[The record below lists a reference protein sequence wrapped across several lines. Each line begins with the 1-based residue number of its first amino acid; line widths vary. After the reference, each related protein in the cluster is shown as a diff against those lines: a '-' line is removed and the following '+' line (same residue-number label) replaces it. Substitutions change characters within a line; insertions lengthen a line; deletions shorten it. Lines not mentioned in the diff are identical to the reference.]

1 MRKMGVALA
10 SVTAALVL
18 AAPMGAQAGVTCKWV
33 KGWCPHEDFVVRRES
48 EHGSPDHDRDHGSD
62 KTHSVPEPGTL
73 MLLAAGVT
81 AVGGAALRRKN
92 KK

>member
-18 AAPMGAQAGVTCKWV
+18 AAPMGAQAGVTCKV
-33 KGWCPHEDFVVRRES
+33 VRSWCTADNFVVREES
-48 EHGSPDHDRDHGSD
+48 EKAR
-62 KTHSVPEPGTL
+62 SVPEPGTL

>member
-33 KGWCPHEDFVVRRES
+33 KSWCPASDFVVRGES
-48 EHGSPDHDRDHGSD
+48 DHDHGSD

>member
-33 KGWCPHEDFVVRRES
+33 KSWCTSDNFVVHEES
-48 EHGSPDHDRDHGSD
+48 EHESD
-62 KTHSVPEPGTL
+62 KRRSVPEPGTL

>member
-18 AAPMGAQAGVTCKWV
+18 AAPMAAHAGVTCRLV
-33 KGWCPHEDFVVRRES
+33 KSWCAHDNFVVHEES
-48 EHGSPDHDRDHGSD
+48 EKGYESD
-62 KTHSVPEPGTL
+62 KRRSVPEPGTL

>member
-1 MRKMGVALA
+1 MGVALA

-18 AAPMGAQAGVTCKWV
+18 AAPMGAQAGVTCKMV
-33 KGWCPHEDFVVRRES
+33 KSWCTADRFEREES
-48 EHGSPDHDRDHGSD
+48 TTR
-62 KTHSVPEPGTL
+62 SVPEPGTL

-81 AVGGAALRRKN
+81 AVGGAALRRRKS

>member
-1 MRKMGVALA
+1 VDFTKEILMRKMGIALA

-33 KGWCPHEDFVVRRES
+33 KSWCPADDFVVRGES
-48 EHGSPDHDRDHGSD
+48 EKR
-62 KTHSVPEPGTL
+62 HSVPEPGTL

>member
-10 SVTAALVL
+10 SVATALVL
-18 AAPMGAQAGVTCKWV
+18 AAPMGAQAGVTCRVV
-33 KGWCPHEDFVVRRES
+33 KSWCTTDNFVVHE
-48 EHGSPDHDRDHGSD
+48 ESD
-62 KTHSVPEPGTL
+62 KTRSVPEPGTL

-81 AVGGAALRRKN
+81 AVGGVALRRKN